1 MKGIIK
7 SLLYSFVIA
16 DEDEDET
23 CDQTKQNPRQ
33 VSLYYV
39 AEFCRRI
46 IFSLG
51 SQLVLQYKGGGCYLI
66 GSFIYPCF
74 LCHIIKLRLFR
85 FNI

>member
-1 MKGIIK
+1 MFIIHYMKGIIK

-39 AEFCRRI
+39 A
-46 IFSLG
+46 
-51 SQLVLQYKGGGCYLI
+51 
-66 GSFIYPCF
+66 
-74 LCHIIKLRLFR
+74 
-85 FNI
+85 